1 MRITISRTLL
11 VLAAVAI
18 LAMAGTAFAGGA
30 AGFSAKFED
39 MDKNNDNAVDQDEF
53 VTHFKDNDNA
63 AGAFTIID
71 RDKSGSLNQ
80 EEWDGFM
87 KVHGGGQHMKPG
99 SGMGGMGGK
108 MPPHGMMAPHGKMP
122 PHEGQTPQGNG
133 TE

>member
-1 MRITISRTLL
+1 MRITISRTIL
-11 VLAAVAI
+11 VLAA
-18 LAMAGTAFAGGA
+18 LATLAVAGTAFAGGA

-39 MDKNNDNAVDQDEF
+39 MDKNSDNTVDQDEF
-53 VTHFKDNDNA
+53 VTHFKDNNNA

-71 RDKSGSLNQ
+71 RDKSGGLNQ

-99 SGMGGMGGK
+99 SGMGGM
-108 MPPHGMMAPHGKMP
+108 PPHGMMKAPHGKMP
-122 PHEGQTPQGNG
+122 PHQGQAPQGNG